1 MAYSS
6 EMVIGILGG
15 GQLGRML
22 IQSAIDFDLKIRVLD
37 PDANAPCKSIAH
49 EFVIGDFKDYETV
62 ISFGQQ
68 CDIITIEIEN
78 VNLEAL
84 EILEKQG
91 KKVFPQPSILRKIK
105 NKRIQKQFFID
116 NNLPTAKF
124 LLTDSKKAIED
135 SEWNLPF
142 VNKLGE
148 GGYDGRGVQIIQT
161 KADFQKIF
169 DEPSLLEELIDF
181 DKELAVVVARSENGE
196 VKCFPVVEMVF
207 HPEANLVEYLFSP
220 ANISR
225 EIEFKAIQLAQRAIE
240 SFGIVGLLAVE
251 MFLTKDGEIIINE
264 VAPRPHNSGHH
275 TIKSNLVSQFEQH
288 LRAILNLPLGDT
300 SQISPA
306 AMVNILGAEGYE
318 GPAFYDGMDDLLA
331 VKGIHPF
338 LYGKAITKPFR
349 KMGHVTVM
357 DSDFDKLKEKVNF
370 VKKSLVVKT
379 RQV

>member
-6 EMVIGILGG
+6 DMVLGILGG

-22 IQSAIDFDLKIRVLD
+22 IQSAIDFDLKIKVLD
-37 PDANAPCKSIAH
+37 PDANAPCKSIAY
-49 EFVIGDFKDYETV
+49 EFVHGDFKDYETV
-62 ISFGQQ
+62 LAFGKN
-68 CDIITIEIEN
+68 CDVITIEIEN

-84 EILEKQG
+84 ETLEKQG

-116 NNLPTAKF
+116 NELPTAAF
-124 LLTDSKKAIED
+124 LLTDSKKAIE
-135 SEWNLPF
+135 EANWNLPF

-148 GGYDGRGVQIIQT
+148 GGYDGRGVQMIRT
-161 KADFQKIF
+161 KADYPKAF

-181 DKELAVVVARSENGE
+181 DKELAVVAARSENGE
-196 VKCFPVVEMVF
+196 IKCFQVVEMVF

-220 ANISR
+220 AIISK
-225 EIEFKAIQLAQRAIE
+225 EIEDKAIALAERTIQ
-240 SFGIVGLLAVE
+240 SFEIVGLLAVE
-251 MFLTKDGEIIINE
+251 MFLTKEGEILINE

-275 TIKSNLVSQFEQH
+275 TIKANLVSQFEQH

-306 AMVNILGAEGYE
+306 AMVNILGAEGFE
-318 GPAFYDGMDDLLA
+318 GPAFYEGMESLLA
-331 VKGIHPF
+331 KKGIHPF
-338 LYGKAITKPFR
+338 LYGKAITKPYR
-349 KMGHVTVM
+349 KMGHVTVL

-370 VKKSLVVKT
+370 VQKSLVVKT
-379 RQV
+379 